1 MSRATTGPER
11 GSPGSRTEPDVPARR
26 AGVFTVAEEGEGMS
40 DGHDHEDGDGGH
52 GDHDGHG
59 HDGHG
64 HEHGD
69 HDHGG
74 DHDHHHH
81 DADSVAVAVVTVSS
95 SRSLDEDPSGD
106 HVAAAFEEA
115 GHEVATRELVPDE
128 YDSVQ
133 GTVDR
138 LARREDTDVV
148 VTTGGTGVT
157 PDDVTP
163 EAVKGLFAKTLPGF
177 GELFRRRSVEE
188 IGTRTI
194 GSRAIAGIVS
204 ATPVFCLPGS
214 ENAVRLGVD
223 EIVLPE
229 VGHLVGLAGRG
240 ANEADEGVNAEDA
253 GEDET
258 EGGDESGES
267 AEGDAE

>member
-1 MSRATTGPER
+1 MSDAHDHDEEGD
-11 GSPGSRTEPDVPARR
+11 GHG
-26 AGVFTVAEEGEGMS
+26 EGEGHGES
-40 DGHDHEDGDGGH
+40 DRHHDEGH
-52 GDHDGHG
+52 
-59 HDGHG
+59 
-64 HEHGD
+64 
-69 HDHGG
+69 

-81 DADSVAVAVVTVSS
+81 DADSIAVAVMTVSS

-106 HVAAAFEEA
+106 YVAAAFEEA
-115 GHEVATRELVPDE
+115 GHEVAVRELVPDE

-163 EAVKGLFAKTLPGF
+163 EAVAGLFAKKLPGF
-177 GELFRRRSVEE
+177 GELFRRLSQEE

-194 GSRAIAGIVS
+194 GSRATAGIAS

-223 EIVLPE
+223 EIILSE

-240 ANEADEGVNAEDA
+240 VDETGEEVKAEDA
-253 GEDET
+253 GEEEDDHDAGE
-258 EGGDESGES
+258 EADAGGS
-267 AEGDAE
+267 ADDGSD

>member
-1 MSRATTGPER
+1 
-11 GSPGSRTEPDVPARR
+11 
-26 AGVFTVAEEGEGMS
+26 MS
-40 DGHDHEDGDGGH
+40 DAHDHDEEESH
-52 GDHDGHG
+52 EGDHGH
-59 HDGHG
+59 
-64 HEHGD
+64 HEEHNRDDGD
-69 HDHGG
+69 HDHDEEHDRDDG

-81 DADSVAVAVVTVSS
+81 DADSIAVAIVTVSS

-115 GHEVATRELVPDE
+115 GHEVAVRELVPDE

-133 GTVDR
+133 GTIDR
-138 LARREDTDVV
+138 LARRKDTDVV

-163 EAVKGLFAKTLPGF
+163 EAVAGLFAKELPGF
-177 GELFRRRSVEE
+177 GELFRRLSQEE

-194 GSRAIAGIVS
+194 GSRATAGIAS

-229 VGHLVGLAGRG
+229 VAHLVGLAGRG
-240 ANEADEGVNAEDA
+240 VDETGEEVKAEDASDAGEADETTDGGSAD
-253 GEDET
+253 GEPDGNGSPD
-258 EGGDESGES
+258 GGSE
-267 AEGDAE
+267 

>member
-1 MSRATTGPER
+1 MSDAHDHDEEGD
-11 GSPGSRTEPDVPARR
+11 GHG
-26 AGVFTVAEEGEGMS
+26 EGEGHGES
-40 DGHDHEDGDGGH
+40 DRHHDEGH
-52 GDHDGHG
+52 
-59 HDGHG
+59 
-64 HEHGD
+64 
-69 HDHGG
+69 

-81 DADSVAVAVVTVSS
+81 DADSIAVAVMTVSS

-106 HVAAAFEEA
+106 YVAAAFEEA
-115 GHEVATRELVPDE
+115 GHEVAVRELVPDE

-163 EAVKGLFAKTLPGF
+163 EAVAGLFAKKLPGF
-177 GELFRRRSVEE
+177 GELFRRLSQEE

-194 GSRAIAGIVS
+194 DSRATAGIAS

-223 EIVLPE
+223 EIILSE

-240 ANEADEGVNAEDA
+240 VDETGEEVKAEDA
-253 GEDET
+253 GEEEDDHEAG
-258 EGGDESGES
+258 EEADAGGS
-267 AEGDAE
+267 ADDGSD